1 MDLRVCAAL
10 AACIGV
16 CCTAVVGGC
25 GKQGAIA
32 GDSAAAT
39 AEAFAAALNAGDLEG
54 AATGFDYVTS
64 ARQQNEDWDDIP
76 AGQRNLI
83 IGKLMAQRA
92 GELGQYKEYLGE
104 DIKCGSA
111 GQSNIVP
118 LSGSAGSASIQLGQ
132 VDGKWY
138 IQNIW

>member
-1 MDLRVCAAL
+1 VDLRVCAARS
-10 AACIGV
+10 ACIGV
-16 CCTAVVGGC
+16 CCTVVVGGC

-39 AEAFAAALNAGDLEG
+39 AEAFAAALTADDLRR
-54 AATGFDYVTS
+54 AATAFDYVTS

-83 IGKLMAQRA
+83 IGKLADQRA
-92 GELGQYKEYLGE
+92 GELGQYKERLGD
-104 DIKCGSA
+104 DIKCGSV
-111 GQSNIVP
+111 GQGSIVP
-118 LSGSAGSASIQLGQ
+118 LTGSAGSASIQLGQ

-138 IQNIW
+138 IENIW